1 MVPKPQLTQE
11 IKSIFSETLSISI
24 DKIEYTSRLGKDLE
38 MDSMDLL
45 DVVAAIQDFYDIT
58 VQDHELEYMI
68 FFSGVCDI
76 VEYHLAKK

>member
-1 MVPKPQLTQE
+1 
-11 IKSIFSETLSISI
+11 
-24 DKIEYTSRLGKDLE
+24 

-45 DVVAAIQDFYDIT
+45 DVVAGIQDFYDIT
-58 VQDHELEYMI
+58 IQDHELEYMI

>member
-1 MVPKPQLTQE
+1 MISKPELTQQ
-11 IKSIFSETLSISI
+11 IKSIISETLSIPI
-24 DKIEYTSRLGKDLE
+24 EKIEYSSRLGKDLE

-45 DVVAAIQDFYDIT
+45 DVVAGIQDFYDIT
-58 VQDHELEYMI
+58 ILDHELDYMI